1 MWTARLINVEEAY
14 QMALRIKK
22 QMGPSFGRKMSS
34 MNSRQERVTTPS
46 LLKDQS
52 KGAIEGN

>member
-1 MWTARLINVEEAY
+1 MWTAHLINVEEAY

-34 MNSRQERVTTPS
+34 MDSRQERVTTPS

-52 KGAIEGN
+52 KGTTEGN

>member
-1 MWTARLINVEEAY
+1 MWTAQLINVDEAY

-22 QMGPSFGRKMSS
+22 QMRPSFGRKMSS
-34 MNSRQERVTTPS
+34 MDSRQERVTTPS